1 MPRKLTINE
10 DVVVNGTIVVEVD
23 GVLVD
28 VRKLLA
34 EVGKTL
40 PAQAWTDAKT
50 RARP

>member
-1 MPRKLTINE
+1 MGRP
-10 DVVVNGTIVVEVD
+10 TIVRDVEVTGRLIADID
-23 GVLVD
+23 GVKVD

-40 PAQAWTDAKT
+40 PAQAWADAKT